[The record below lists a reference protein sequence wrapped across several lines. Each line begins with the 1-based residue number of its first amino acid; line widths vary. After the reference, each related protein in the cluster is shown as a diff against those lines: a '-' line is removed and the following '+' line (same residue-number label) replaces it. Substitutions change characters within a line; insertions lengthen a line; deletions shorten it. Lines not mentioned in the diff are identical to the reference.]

1 MTVAIEKMT
10 LEEFLAYDDGT
21 DKLYELENGEL
32 IDMPSE
38 SEINRRIAMFVLA
51 HFLQLGIPAYRLTM
65 KTEVAVSGSRVSV
78 RVPDLLVLSEELAT
92 EMDGASR
99 SIVLMDMPPPLLV
112 VEVVSPNQEKRD
124 YRYKRTE
131 YAARGI
137 AEYWIVD
144 PIAQKVTVLEWVE
157 GEDLDFWLRQ
167 FAGKL
172 PYEQLWEVFA
182 PVLEALETIHAE
194 GFVHRDLKPAN
205 ILVMG
210 DGVERGRVKIADMG
224 FARLFNSPLKP
235 MADLGRDSLMKL
247 KRFNCQFF

>member
-38 SEINRRIAMFVLA
+38 SEINRRVAA
-51 HFLQLGIPAYRLTM
+51 FLFIYFSQLGIPAYRLTM

-78 RVPDLLVLSEELAT
+78 RVPDLLVFSEELAT
-92 EMDGASR
+92 TMEGSTR

-112 VEVVSPNQEKRD
+112 VEVVSPNQAKRD
-124 YRYKRTE
+124 YRYKRSE

-144 PIAQKVTVLEWVE
+144 PTEQKVTILEWVE
-157 GEDLDFWLRQ
+157 GLYEERVFVSNNNIESAVLGSLDLTVDR
-167 FAGKL
+167 
-172 PYEQLWEVFA
+172 
-182 PVLEALETIHAE
+182 VLQ
-194 GFVHRDLKPAN
+194 
-205 ILVMG
+205 
-210 DGVERGRVKIADMG
+210 GR
-224 FARLFNSPLKP
+224 
-235 MADLGRDSLMKL
+235 
-247 KRFNCQFF
+247 